1 MLDYRVLARDLMPPP
16 KYIDKWIR
24 EDKKIMFN
32 FGIANLA
39 ITNGKY
45 KNSKFKQRLKKS
57 AVQNE
62 FIDCFLNKFAKK
74 IHIIIS
80 LKNKLIKDYFKNFL
94 DYDTIMKQLDNL
106 LWKKKPELPK
116 EKPSKKISDMILK
129 HFRSLQ
135 KYFDKYSNRDLGR
148 CKAIQE
154 HTYFTKQGVYKYH
167 SRIGREFYLRTGTP
181 PFTITIIER

>member
-1 MLDYRVLARDLMPPP
+1 MNDYREYAKGLMPPP
-16 KYIDKWIR
+16 EYIHKWIK
-24 EDKKIMFN
+24 EDKSIMLN

-39 ITNGKY
+39 ITSGKY
-45 KNSKFKQRLKKS
+45 KNNKLKQRLKKS

-74 IHIIIS
+74 IHIIIC

-94 DYDTIMKQLDNL
+94 DYDTIMKELDNL
-106 LWKKKPELPK
+106 LWKKEPELPE

-129 HFRSLQ
+129 HFTSLQ
-135 KYFDKYSNRDLGR
+135 KYYDKYSNQNLGR

-154 HTYFTKQGVYKYH
+154 HTYLTKQGVYKYH
-167 SRIGREFYLRTGTP
+167 TQFGRDFYLRTGTAP
-181 PFTITIIER
+181 WTITTIER